1 MKFRFRLAS
10 FFVAALV
17 VVQGL
22 TAGLAYQVTRSEL
35 IGEGQRQL
43 GIAAEAFAHQLE
55 DVSTRVAG
63 SVQVLVQDFALR
75 SAIAQ
80 HDHATV
86 LSALRNHGGRV
97 GATRMVLVDVEGRV
111 EVDTAERVRP
121 GTPFPFDDLVGRALE
136 QPASAIAAWDGAAYW
151 VVVVP
156 VSAPDLVGFVAAA
169 LPVDDKL
176 LTRLQRQSALP
187 KRIELATR
195 GADGTWRILAQGAA
209 DTSAQA
215 NVMLAPA
222 LAKRDARLSTA
233 PMLLDVAGREYV
245 AQAVRLSSSTRSPP
259 VSAVLGY
266 SVDAA
271 LQPYRSVAGAWGIL
285 LLIGLGVGLIVSW
298 VIARSVSR
306 PVEALADAARR
317 IADGDDVAP
326 PMSGRRDEIGQLA
339 GAFAHMVHA
348 LREREARIR
357 HQAGH
362 DFVTGLPNRM
372 AAEDAIGDALET
384 RAQARAALLMVGL
397 ARLPEIINTMGH
409 VVSDRLMHDAA
420 MRLLPHAGDGLVARA
435 TDDEFSV
442 FLPSATRSEAVA
454 IAHRIVDALS
464 EPYREEEFT
473 LDLAP
478 AVGIALS
485 PMHGAEASALL
496 RRAEVALIGALGSE
510 EPVAVYD
517 PAKDPHRPERLS
529 LMSDLRNALERVEE
543 APGGLELVYQ
553 PKLHLP
559 SGRIDGAEGLLRW
572 RHPVAGPLAPEA
584 FIALA
589 EETGNIRR
597 LTRFVLAAGVEQAAR
612 WQALGHDL
620 RIALNVS
627 ARDLDDVD
635 LPRRVAGLLA
645 THGVSPRRIVLEIT
659 ESAIM
664 GKPDTAI
671 AVLRRLAEQGIDL
684 AIDDFGVGQSSFAYL
699 RKLPVRE
706 LKIDRTF
713 VSHLADSRE
722 DHAIV
727 RSIIELGHHL
737 GYRVTAEGVE
747 DVRTLEVLRQLGCDH
762 AQGYLLAR
770 PLAADALLAFVAARN
785 ASARTG
791 AEA

>member
-1 MKFRFRLAS
+1 MNFRFRLAS
-10 FFVAALV
+10 FFVLALV

-22 TAGLAYQVTRSEL
+22 TAGLAYRVTRDAL

-43 GIAAEAFAHQLE
+43 GVAADAFAHQLE

-75 SAIAQ
+75 AAIAQ
-80 HDHATV
+80 HDRATV

-97 GATRMVLVDVEGRV
+97 GATRMVLVDVDGRV
-111 EVDTAERVRP
+111 EVDTAERVAP

-136 QPASAIAAWDGAAYW
+136 QPASAIAAWDGGVYW

-156 VSAPDLVGFVAAA
+156 VTAPDLVGFVGAA

-176 LTRLQRQSALP
+176 LTHLQRQSALP

-195 GADGTWRILAQGAA
+195 TKDGTWQVLAQGVA
-209 DTSAQA
+209 DGAQA
-215 NVMLAPA
+215 GVALVPA
-222 LAKRDARLSTA
+222 MATRDPRLSPA
-233 PMLLDVAGREYV
+233 SLLLDVDGREYV
-245 AQAVRLSSSTRSPP
+245 AQAVRLSGSTRSAP
-259 VSAVLGY
+259 VAAVLGY

-271 LQPYRSVAGAWGIL
+271 LQPYRSVAVAWGLL
-285 LLIGLGVGLIVSW
+285 LLIGLGVGLVVAW
-298 VIARSVSR
+298 LIARSVSR
-306 PVEALADAARR
+306 PVEALAETARR
-317 IADGDDVAP
+317 IADGEDDVAP
-326 PMSGRRDEIGQLA
+326 PMPGRRDEIGQLA

-372 AAEDAIGDALET
+372 ASEEAIGHALET
-384 RAQARAALLMVGL
+384 RSGARAALLMVGL

-420 MRLLPHAGDGLVARA
+420 MRLVPLAGEGLIARA

-454 IAHRIVDALS
+454 IALRIVEALS
-464 EPYREEEFT
+464 EPYREAEFT

-478 AVGIALS
+478 AVGVALS
-485 PMHGAEASALL
+485 PLHGAEASVLL

-543 APGGLELVYQ
+543 APSGLELVYQ

-572 RHPVAGPLAPEA
+572 RHPVAGPLAPDA

-597 LTRFVLAAGVEQAAR
+597 LTRFVLAAGIEQAAH
-612 WQALGHDL
+612 WQAMGHEL
-620 RIALNVS
+620 RIAMNVS
-627 ARDLDDVD
+627 ARDLDDIE

-664 GKPDTAI
+664 GKPETAI

-713 VSHLADSRE
+713 IAHLADSRE
-722 DHAIV
+722 DRAIV

-747 DVRTLEVLRQLGCDH
+747 DVRALDVLRELGCDH
-762 AQGYLLAR
+762 AQGYLLSR
-770 PLAADALLAFVAARN
+770 PLAADAMVAFVAARN
-785 ASARTG
+785 AAMPAG